1 MNFKEAQTVK
11 TILKK
16 NNKVTGLT
24 LLYFKI
30 YYKATA
36 TKQYGTGIKTDIQPM
51 EKTPEMNA
59 HTYAQMIFDKGAKVT
74 ERGKNSLFKA

>member
-36 TKQYGTGIKTDIQPM
+36 TKTVWYWHKDRHIA
-51 EKTPEMNA
+51 N
-59 HTYAQMIFDKGAKVT
+59 
-74 ERGKNSLFKA
+74 GKDSRNECSYIHSNDL